1 MAILGV
7 GLDIVD
13 VARLRRSVDEL
24 GELFMTRVCTEA
36 EIEYCL
42 RGKRRVAERLGA
54 RFAAKE
60 ATAKALGTGMTRE
73 VTWHEIEVVHD
84 PGGRPG
90 LVLHG
95 STARCAEALGVRTI
109 HLSLSHDGDVAA
121 AVVVLE
127 GTT

>member
-1 MAILGV
+1 MAIVGV

-13 VARLRRSVDEL
+13 VPRLRRSVEEL
-24 GELFMTRVCTEA
+24 GERFIARVCTPA
-36 EIEYCL
+36 ETAYCM
-42 RGKRRVAERLGA
+42 RSARRVAERLGA

-60 ATAKALGTGMTRE
+60 AAAKALGTGMTRG
-73 VTWHEIEVVHD
+73 VTWHEIEFLHD
-84 PGGRPG
+84 PGGRPR

-95 STARCAEALGVRTI
+95 STADLARELGVRTI